1 MATPA
6 FGAYHDG
13 MTLTLTADDHLLL
26 DRYLDSVLIR
36 HAEGTYDLETAR
48 AELAE
53 AFKALTQ
60 GEAGFRT
67 HIQAV
72 LDAGDD
78 A

>member
-1 MATPA
+1 MAEPA
-6 FGAYHDG
+6 SGAYHG
-13 MTLTLTADDHLLL
+13 VMTLNLTADDHLLL
-26 DRYLDSVLIR
+26 DRYLDAALIR
-36 HAEGTYDLETAR
+36 HGEGVYNLETAR

-53 AFKALTQ
+53 AFKQLAK